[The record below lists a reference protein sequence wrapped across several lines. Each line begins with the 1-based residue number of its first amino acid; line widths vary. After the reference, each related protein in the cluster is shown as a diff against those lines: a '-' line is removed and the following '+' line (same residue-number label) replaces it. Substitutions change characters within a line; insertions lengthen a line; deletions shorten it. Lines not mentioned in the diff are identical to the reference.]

1 MSGVFLWS
9 CGLLCIDSNTQC
21 KENGDVC
28 QEANESIL
36 IFKKCHLQCACK

>member
-1 MSGVFLWS
+1 MSGVFLCRS

-28 QEANESIL
+28 WEANESV
-36 IFKKCHLQCACK
+36 FFFNKVSPAMCF